1 MRIKRIG
8 VILGLVFLSSSLLAQ
23 AEVTLTKEFIDKYAD
38 RVTIDTH
45 FRVDVSSRI
54 HPAKEDGDI
63 HIAGTAPEIGLPA
76 VAEIMN
82 AKDET
87 TQAVKL

>member
-1 MRIKRIG
+1 MRKTRPSL
-8 VILGLVFLSSSLLAQ
+8 VILLLLYSIPLFSQ
-23 AEVTLTKEFIDKYAD
+23 VEVTLTRQFINKYAD

-54 HPAKEDGDI
+54 HPAKDDGDI

-82 AKDET
+82 AKEEKDRR
-87 TQAVKL
+87 